1 MARVRHHDSHTPIRE
16 HHMSQ
21 LQNTLTIRPASAAD
35 ALALSRLAA
44 LDSAEV
50 PAAPVLVAEVGGRLR
65 AAVSL
70 WDGRSIADPFHPT
83 ADVLALMRAHIA
95 RARGRTGLG
104 AKVADAVSA
113 GRRGRPAPATAR
125 WHAA

>member
-1 MARVRHHDSHTPIRE
+1 
-16 HHMSQ
+16 MSQ
-21 LQNTLTIRPASAAD
+21 LHTTLTIRPASAAD
-35 ALALSRLAA
+35 AVSLTRLAA

-50 PAAPVLVAEVGGRLR
+50 PAAPVLVAEVGGELR

-83 ADVLALMRAHIA
+83 ADVLELMRAHIA
-95 RARGRTGLG
+95 RARGRSSLRT
-104 AKVADAVSA
+104 KVTAAVSA